1 MKDLINND
9 RMADVENLTKEV
21 QAIIKEMKVFEL
33 EYNKQVAPYKQK
45 ISELEESFLDKWLID
60 SNGNPV
66 RKGMTI
72 EKDGRIYYVKNR
84 YQQIFMQYLGN
95 PRVIAVPV
103 GRKKEIDIRTADL
116 KEYTIVENESI

>member
-1 MKDLINND
+1 MKDAINKE

-21 QAIIKEMKVFEL
+21 QTIIKEMRVFES

-45 ISELEESFLDKWLID
+45 ISQLEESFLDKWLTD

-72 EKDGRIYYVKNR
+72 EKDRRMYFVTDR
-84 YQQIFMQYLGN
+84 YQQILMQYLGN
-95 PRVIAVPV
+95 PRVIAVSV
-103 GRKKEIDIRTADL
+103 GRKTEIEIRTADL